1 MKKFIIPKN
10 DWKSI
15 PLDSVEFIL
24 KEGKDYHEYTLNE
37 SDKITKRA
45 YSIILI
51 LFAILS
57 GVVAYTFNKMVLEDF
72 QPIVFLN
79 YGLIVA
85 LTIILFRFGVLIFP
99 RTIKVKGRIPK
110 KIALPQFLNNP
121 KLTKEEN
128 YLSFIIQDIEVV
140 QDKIDFNLAQN
151 KKRQEKLK
159 FNMIAVAVLF
169 PLYLIIAFFIIK
181 FLNRF
186 LLSLAMSLP

>member
-10 DWKSI
+10 GWKSF
-15 PLDSVEFIL
+15 PLNSVEFIL
-24 KEGKDYHEYTLNE
+24 KEGKDYLEYTLNE

-51 LFAILS
+51 LFAVLS
-57 GVVAYTFNKMVLEDF
+57 GIIAYTFNKMVLPGF
-72 QPIVFLN
+72 QPIIFLN
-79 YGLIVA
+79 FSLVVA
-85 LTIILFRFGVLIFP
+85 LTITLFRFGVLIFP

-110 KIALPQFLNNP
+110 NIALPQFLNNP

-140 QDKIDFNLAQN
+140 QDKIDFNLEQN

-159 FNMIAVAVLF
+159 LNMIFVAILF
-169 PLYLIIAFFIIK
+169 PIYLILAFFTT
-181 FLNRF
+181 L
-186 LLSLAMSLP
+186 